1 MREMTIGKN
10 DAGQRL
16 DKFLQKALP
25 SLPPSLMHKY
35 VRLKRIKCNGK
46 RCQTSDRLTEGDV
59 LSLYIND
66 EFFQPVKEEEAFR
79 RITPR
84 LHILYEDDHILLCD
98 KRPGMVVH
106 EDDQGTL
113 DTLINHIKAYLYEKG
128 EWDPD
133 KEQSFTPALCNRI
146 DRYTGGIVMAAKT
159 AEGLRVLN
167 EKIRLHQV
175 QKFYLCLVHG
185 TPSPRQAVIQDTLL
199 KDSKQNQ
206 VRVVKKN
213 TPGARTASM
222 SYKVLQS
229 RGKLSLVECEL
240 FTGRTHQIRVQLS
253 HRGWPLVGDTK
264 YGTMERNRPYGMTH
278 QALYSYKLHFSQEGD
293 WGELSYLKGK
303 TFQVEDVPFLPFF
316 YNQPKN

>member
-66 EFFQPVKEEEAFR
+66 EFFQPAKEEEAFR

-133 KEQSFTPALCNRI
+133 KERSFTPALCNRI

-175 QKFYLCLVHG
+175 HKFYLCLVHG

-316 YNQPKN
+316 YDRSKN

>member
-46 RCQTSDRLTEGDV
+46 RCQTSARLTEGDV

-146 DRYTGGIVMAAKT
+146 DRQDSGRAAGTQRKDPAAPGAEILPLPGPWHPLSPAGRYPGYPFERQQTKPGAGGEKEYPWRPYRIHELQSAAK
-159 AEGLRVLN
+159 
-167 EKIRLHQV
+167 
-175 QKFYLCLVHG
+175 
-185 TPSPRQAVIQDTLL
+185 
-199 KDSKQNQ
+199 
-206 VRVVKKN
+206 
-213 TPGARTASM
+213 PG
-222 SYKVLQS
+222 
-229 RGKLSLVECEL
+229 
-240 FTGRTHQIRVQLS
+240 
-253 HRGWPLVGDTK
+253 
-264 YGTMERNRPYGMTH
+264 
-278 QALYSYKLHFSQEGD
+278 QALLG
-293 WGELSYLKGK
+293 G
-303 TFQVEDVPFLPFF
+303 V
-316 YNQPKN
+316 

>member
-113 DTLINHIKAYLYEKG
+113 DTLINHIKA
-128 EWDPD
+128 
-133 KEQSFTPALCNRI
+133 
-146 DRYTGGIVMAAKT
+146 
-159 AEGLRVLN
+159 
-167 EKIRLHQV
+167 
-175 QKFYLCLVHG
+175 
-185 TPSPRQAVIQDTLL
+185 
-199 KDSKQNQ
+199 
-206 VRVVKKN
+206 
-213 TPGARTASM
+213 
-222 SYKVLQS
+222 
-229 RGKLSLVECEL
+229 
-240 FTGRTHQIRVQLS
+240 
-253 HRGWPLVGDTK
+253 
-264 YGTMERNRPYGMTH
+264 
-278 QALYSYKLHFSQEGD
+278 
-293 WGELSYLKGK
+293 
-303 TFQVEDVPFLPFF
+303 
-316 YNQPKN
+316 

>member
-66 EFFQPVKEEEAFR
+66 EFFQPAKEEEAFR

-84 LHILYEDDHILLCD
+84 LHVLYEDDHILLCD

-133 KEQSFTPALCNRI
+133 KERSFTPALCNGS
-146 DRYTGGIVMAAKT
+146 T
-159 AEGLRVLN
+159 
-167 EKIRLHQV
+167 
-175 QKFYLCLVHG
+175 G
-185 TPSPRQAVIQDTLL
+185 TPAALSWPPRQQKGCGCSTKRSGCTRCTNSTFAWFMAPHP
-199 KDSKQNQ
+199 
-206 VRVVKKN
+206 
-213 TPGARTASM
+213 PG
-222 SYKVLQS
+222 
-229 RGKLSLVECEL
+229 
-240 FTGRTHQIRVQLS
+240 
-253 HRGWPLVGDTK
+253 
-264 YGTMERNRPYGMTH
+264 RP
-278 QALYSYKLHFSQEGD
+278 SFRI
-293 WGELSYLKGK
+293 
-303 TFQVEDVPFLPFF
+303 PF
-316 YNQPKN
+316 